1 MRKGPWLLTF
11 MVFALVLVTTFFW
24 YRTWYW
30 PAALLLLGAALLPFY
45 ARFEGRRVRA
55 EEIVL
60 LAELAAI
67 AAVVR
72 IPFAAIPSVQPTSFI
87 IMMAGLALGSERGFL
102 TGSMA
107 ALVSNIFL
115 GQGPWTPWQMFAF
128 GIIGFISAIVFQKR
142 KYLAYNKVVLC
153 VYGFIMTFVVYGLI
167 LDTATVFMYTDRPKI
182 SSFMSTYAM
191 GIPFNI
197 VHGIA
202 TVVFLLLLAKPLF
215 NKLSRMKEKYGMY
228 NKKNNLN

>member
-1 MRKGPWLLTF
+1 MLFKGRE
-11 MVFALVLVTTFFW
+11 
-24 YRTWYW
+24 YY
-30 PAALLLLGAALLPFY
+30 
-45 ARFEGRRVRA
+45 
-55 EEIVL
+55 
-60 LAELAAI
+60 LAAI
-67 AAVVR
+67 LIIVISIFLFMWSFEKRKPKTREVVVLAVMTS
-72 IPFAAIPSVQPTSFI
+72 IAILGRVIFFMLPQFKPCVAI
-87 IMMAGLALGSERGFL
+87 IIITGIMLGKQSGFL
-102 TGSMA
+102 CG
-107 ALVSNIFL
+107 ALTAFVSDFFF

-167 LDTATVFMYTDRPKI
+167 LDTA
-182 SSFMSTYAM
+182 M

-228 NKKNNLN
+228 NKKDNLN

>member
-1 MRKGPWLLTF
+1 MLPQIKPCVAIIIITGI
-11 MVFALVLVTTFFW
+11 M
-24 YRTWYW
+24 
-30 PAALLLLGAALLPFY
+30 LGKQA
-45 ARFEGRRVRA
+45 
-55 EEIVL
+55 
-60 LAELAAI
+60 
-67 AAVVR
+67 
-72 IPFAAIPSVQPTSFI
+72 
-87 IMMAGLALGSERGFL
+87 GFL
-102 TGSMA
+102 CG
-107 ALVSNIFL
+107 ALTAFVSDFFF

-228 NKKNNLN
+228 NKKDNLN

>member
-1 MRKGPWLLTF
+1 MLFKGREYYLVAILIIVISIFLFMWSFEKRKPKTREVVVLAVMTGIATLGRVMFF
-11 MVFALVLVTTFFW
+11 MLPQFKPCVAIIIITGIM
-24 YRTWYW
+24 
-30 PAALLLLGAALLPFY
+30 LGKQ
-45 ARFEGRRVRA
+45 
-55 EEIVL
+55 
-60 LAELAAI
+60 
-67 AAVVR
+67 
-72 IPFAAIPSVQPTSFI
+72 S
-87 IMMAGLALGSERGFL
+87 GFL
-102 TGSMA
+102 CG
-107 ALVSNIFL
+107 ALTAFVSDFFF

-167 LDTATVFMYTDRPKI
+167 LDTARPKI

>member
-1 MRKGPWLLTF
+1 MLFKGRE
-11 MVFALVLVTTFFW
+11 
-24 YRTWYW
+24 YY
-30 PAALLLLGAALLPFY
+30 
-45 ARFEGRRVRA
+45 
-55 EEIVL
+55 
-60 LAELAAI
+60 LAAI
-67 AAVVR
+67 LIIVISIFLFMWSFEKRKPKTREVVVLAVMTGIATLGRVMFK
-72 IPFAAIPSVQPTSFI
+72 PCVAII
-87 IMMAGLALGSERGFL
+87 IITGIMLGKQSGFL
-102 TGSMA
+102 CG
-107 ALVSNIFL
+107 ALTAFVSDFFF

-228 NKKNNLN
+228 NKKDNLN

>member
-1 MRKGPWLLTF
+1 MLFKGRE
-11 MVFALVLVTTFFW
+11 
-24 YRTWYW
+24 YY
-30 PAALLLLGAALLPFY
+30 
-45 ARFEGRRVRA
+45 
-55 EEIVL
+55 
-60 LAELAAI
+60 LAAI
-67 AAVVR
+67 LIIVISIFLFMWSFEKRKPKTREVVVLAVMTSIATLGRVMFFML
-72 IPFAAIPSVQPTSFI
+72 PQFKPCVAII
-87 IMMAGLALGSERGFL
+87 IITGIMLGKQAGFL
-102 TGSMA
+102 CG
-107 ALVSNIFL
+107 ALTAFVSDFFF

-142 KYLAYNKVVLC
+142 KYLAYNKVALC
-153 VYGFIMTFVVYGLI
+153 VYGFIMTF
-167 LDTATVFMYTDRPKI
+167 FMYTDRPKI

-228 NKKNNLN
+228 NKKDNLN

>member
-1 MRKGPWLLTF
+1 MLFKGRE
-11 MVFALVLVTTFFW
+11 
-24 YRTWYW
+24 YY
-30 PAALLLLGAALLPFY
+30 
-45 ARFEGRRVRA
+45 
-55 EEIVL
+55 
-60 LAELAAI
+60 LAAI
-67 AAVVR
+67 L
-72 IPFAAIPSVQPTSFI
+72 I
-87 IMMAGLALGSERGFL
+87 IVIS
-102 TGSMA
+102 
-107 ALVSNIFL
+107 IFL
-115 GQGPWTPWQMFAF
+115 FMWSFEKRKPKTREVVVLAVMTGIATLGRVIFFMLPQFKPCVAIIIITGIMLGKQSDFFFGQGPWTPWQMFAF

-228 NKKNNLN
+228 NKKDNLN

>member
-1 MRKGPWLLTF
+1 MLFKGREYYLVAILIIVISIFLFMWSFEKRKPKTREVVVLAVMTSIATLGRVIFF
-11 MVFALVLVTTFFW
+11 MLPQFKPCVAIIIITGIM
-24 YRTWYW
+24 
-30 PAALLLLGAALLPFY
+30 LGKQA
-45 ARFEGRRVRA
+45 
-55 EEIVL
+55 
-60 LAELAAI
+60 
-67 AAVVR
+67 
-72 IPFAAIPSVQPTSFI
+72 
-87 IMMAGLALGSERGFL
+87 GFL
-102 TGSMA
+102 CG
-107 ALVSNIFL
+107 ALTAFVSDFFF

-167 LDTATVFMYTDRPKI
+167 LDTATVFMYTDRHKI

-228 NKKNNLN
+228 NKKDNLN

>member
-1 MRKGPWLLTF
+1 MLFKGRE
-11 MVFALVLVTTFFW
+11 
-24 YRTWYW
+24 YY
-30 PAALLLLGAALLPFY
+30 
-45 ARFEGRRVRA
+45 
-55 EEIVL
+55 
-60 LAELAAI
+60 LAAI
-67 AAVVR
+67 LIIAISIFLFMWSFEKRKPKTREVVVLAVMTSIATLGRVM
-72 IPFAAIPSVQPTSFI
+72 FFMLAII
-87 IMMAGLALGSERGFL
+87 IITGIMLGKQAGFL
-102 TGSMA
+102 CG
-107 ALVSNIFL
+107 ALTAFVSDFFF

-128 GIIGFISAIVFQKR
+128 GIIGFISAIFFQKR

-228 NKKNNLN
+228 NKKDNLN

>member
-1 MRKGPWLLTF
+1 MLFKGRE
-11 MVFALVLVTTFFW
+11 
-24 YRTWYW
+24 YY
-30 PAALLLLGAALLPFY
+30 
-45 ARFEGRRVRA
+45 
-55 EEIVL
+55 
-60 LAELAAI
+60 LAAI
-67 AAVVR
+67 LIIVISIFLFMWSFEKRKPKTREVVVLAVMTSIATLGRVMFFML
-72 IPFAAIPSVQPTSFI
+72 PQFKPCVAII
-87 IMMAGLALGSERGFL
+87 IITGIMLGKQAGFL
-102 TGSMA
+102 CG
-107 ALVSNIFL
+107 ALTAFVSDFFF

-142 KYLAYNKVVLC
+142 KYIAYNKFALC
-153 VYGFIMTFVVYGLI
+153 VFGFIMTFVVYGLI

-182 SSFMSTYAM
+182 SCFMSTYAM

-228 NKKNNLN
+228 NKKDNLN